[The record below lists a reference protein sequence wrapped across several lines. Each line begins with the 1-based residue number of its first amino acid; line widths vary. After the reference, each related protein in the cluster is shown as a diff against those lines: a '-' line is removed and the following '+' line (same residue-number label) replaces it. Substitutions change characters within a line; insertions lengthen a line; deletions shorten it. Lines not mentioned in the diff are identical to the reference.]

1 MRYRMFGETKGRRMS
16 TDCGERYNPEGNSFA
31 KIGLDEKNNSG
42 GNVDILKTGLNAM
55 NNPGGKINMW
65 SRPY

>member
-1 MRYRMFGETKGRRMS
+1 MS

-42 GNVDILKTGLNAM
+42 GNIDILKTGLNAM